1 MHYKIDDELKEFDN
15 DWNKQTNN
23 CLNKQFEELV
33 QATLQEQ
40 QDIDESAKSQDF
52 LTLLKKDRKQTLHY
66 K

>member
-23 CLNKQFEELV
+23 CLNKQFKELV